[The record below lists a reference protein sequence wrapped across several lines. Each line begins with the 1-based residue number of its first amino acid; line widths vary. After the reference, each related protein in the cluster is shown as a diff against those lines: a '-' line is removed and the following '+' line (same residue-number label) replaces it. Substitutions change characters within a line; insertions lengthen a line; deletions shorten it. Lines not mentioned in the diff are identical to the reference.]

1 MLCCYSP
8 IQYFTSGGGSRAWR
22 GFFQP
27 NENKLKFFY
36 DGQGFM
42 SLQLDH
48 SEAYFTFY
56 DVDGKELYHYARPSL
71 RKTAGHLQAS
81 GYVND
86 E

>member
-27 NENKLKFFY
+27 NEDKLKFFY

-42 SLQLDH
+42 SLQLYQDQA
-48 SEAYFTFY
+48 EFTFY
-56 DVDGKELYHYARPSL
+56 DADGNILYQYSQWSL
-71 RKTAGHLQAS
+71 RETYLRNS
-81 GYVND
+81 YVAK